1 MKFKVDEN
9 LPVEL
14 TGELR
19 GAGHEAVTVAEQQ
32 LVGSSDLDLSEVCR
46 SEDRVLVTLDLDFA
60 DIRTYPPED
69 YPGMIVL
76 RLARQDKSYVLDVFR
91 RLLKVIGR
99 EPLDGRLWIV
109 EENSIRIR

>member
-19 GAGHEAVTVAEQQ
+19 GAGHEAATVDAQQ
-32 LVGSSDLDLSEVCR
+32 LIGASDRHLSEVCKT
-46 SEDRVLVTLDLDFA
+46 EDRIFVTLDLDFA
-60 DIRTYPPED
+60 DILTYPPED

-76 RLARQDKSYVLDVFR
+76 RLARQDKSYVLSLFR
-91 RLLKVIGR
+91 RLLTVIGR

-109 EENSIRIR
+109 EENRIRIR

>member
-14 TGELR
+14 TEELR

-69 YPGMIVL
+69 YPGIIVL
-76 RLARQDKSYVLDVFR
+76 RLVRQDKFYVLDVFR

-109 EENSIRIR
+109 EENRIRIR

>member
-9 LPVEL
+9 LPVGL

-60 DIRTYPPED
+60 DIRTYPPEN
-69 YPGMIVL
+69 YPGMILL
-76 RLARQDKSYVLDVFR
+76 RLARQDRSYVLGVFR
-91 RLLKVIGR
+91 RLLKVSGR

-109 EENSIRIR
+109 EENRIRIR

>member
-1 MKFKVDEN
+1 MKFKVDET
-9 LPVEL
+9 LPGEL

-19 GAGHEAVTVAEQQ
+19 GAGHEAATVAEQQ

-60 DIRTYPPED
+60 DIRTYPPEN

-76 RLARQDKSYVLDVFR
+76 RLVRQDKSYVLDVFR

-99 EPLDGRLWIV
+99 EPMDRRLWIV
-109 EENSIRIR
+109 E

>member
-19 GAGHEAVTVAEQQ
+19 GARHEAVTVAEQQ

-76 RLARQDKSYVLDVFR
+76 RLARQDKPYVLDVFR
-91 RLLKVIGR
+91 RLLRVIDH
-99 EPLDGRLWIV
+99 EPLDGHLWVV
-109 EENSIRIR
+109 EENRLRIR